1 MVNMVKDLVDEEQM
15 GNMLTVQEV
24 ARLLHI
30 HPNTL
35 RRWSNRG
42 LIKAYRITPR
52 GDRRFQREDARSA
65 LNRFGQHINVFIYFS
80 DCPVDRI
87 PGGFVPLGI
96 GSVDKQ
102 DDCVVSRSL
111 QGDLLPQRG
120 DRRHLN
126 RGVQG
131 P

>member
-1 MVNMVKDLVDEEQM
+1 MVNMAKDLVDEEKM

-52 GDRRFQREDARSA
+52 GDRRFRREEILDFLAR
-65 LNRFGQHINVFIYFS
+65 LNANHGDGRQADNGQ
-80 DCPVDRI
+80 
-87 PGGFVPLGI
+87 
-96 GSVDKQ
+96 GS
-102 DDCVVSRSL
+102 
-111 QGDLLPQRG
+111 
-120 DRRHLN
+120 
-126 RGVQG
+126 
-131 P
+131 

>member
-1 MVNMVKDLVDEEQM
+1 LVDEEQM

-52 GDRRFQREDARSA
+52 GDRRFRREEILEFLAR
-65 LNRFGQHINVFIYFS
+65 LNANYGDGRRADNGQES
-80 DCPVDRI
+80 
-87 PGGFVPLGI
+87 
-96 GSVDKQ
+96 
-102 DDCVVSRSL
+102 
-111 QGDLLPQRG
+111 
-120 DRRHLN
+120 
-126 RGVQG
+126 
-131 P
+131 

>member
-1 MVNMVKDLVDEEQM
+1 MVNMVKDLVDDEQM

-52 GDRRFQREDARSA
+52 GDRRFRREEILAFLAKLNANHGDGRPADNGQR
-65 LNRFGQHINVFIYFS
+65 L
-80 DCPVDRI
+80 
-87 PGGFVPLGI
+87 
-96 GSVDKQ
+96 
-102 DDCVVSRSL
+102 
-111 QGDLLPQRG
+111 
-120 DRRHLN
+120 
-126 RGVQG
+126 
-131 P
+131 